1 MSDRLTQLLAAENSA
16 KEAVEDAER
25 RSREIRTGIPE
36 EAAEIEKEYESE
48 LEKYESRGLEKIDEE
63 LKHLRSELDE
73 TLRKRTEDL
82 DESAS
87 VLAPRALELVRQAV
101 EGEGA

>member
-1 MSDRLTQLLAAENSA
+1 MSDRLNQLLAAENTA

-25 RSREIRTGIPE
+25 RSKEIRTGIPE
-36 EAAEIEKEYESE
+36 EAAAIEKEYESE

-63 LKHLRSELDE
+63 LKKLRGELDE
-73 TLRKRTEDL
+73 TLRKRREEL
-82 DESAS
+82 DDSAS